1 MARHIVWHEA
11 DSANELWYRYQ
22 SETIRELRLRWHALW
37 LLRQGYTRNAV
48 IQALGINPRT
58 LRDWIGWYQTGGC
71 AEVAHHRSGRRAAYP
86 CRLSVEQQAELAAW
100 AADGLFYTV
109 KEARQWVADTWLVV
123 YSYDGM
129 RTLLDRIGIHPRVPR
144 PLAVQADVAAQE
156 AWKKGGC
163 WTRCVRRR
171 RLTPRG

>member
-1 MARHIVWHEA
+1 MGSHIVWREE
-11 DSANELWYRYQ
+11 DSANELWYQYQ
-22 SETIRELRLRWHALW
+22 HETIPALRPRWQALW

-48 IQALGINPRT
+48 VQALGINPRT

-71 AEVAHHRSGRRAAYP
+71 AAITRHRQGRREEYP

-100 AADGLFYTV
+100 AADGLFYTI
-109 KEARQWVADTWLVV
+109 EDARRWVAETWQVA
-123 YSYDGM
+123 YTYDGM

-144 PLAVQADVAAQE
+144 PVAVQADVTAQE

-163 WTRCVRRR
+163 WTRSARRR
-171 RLTPRG
+171 QLIPRG